1 MLSNFICKPAE
12 IQVMLQKLQRA
23 PGTRDVYIEP
33 ETGDKWMLTN
43 HSSGMLGN
51 ISVLKELPPPSVDEL
66 INALF
71 TFNSLYG
78 VCGAACELRVREQAG
93 EADFR
98 MQLMRKLEF
107 INTADLSDPERARL
121 KIIISDT
128 QLYNP
133 ANQRDIMGKHHSEI
147 VNDAAVYRKIAD
159 KAKAILANI
168 G

>member
-12 IQVMLQKLQRA
+12 IQSMLERLVRL
-23 PGTRDVYIEP
+23 PGTRDTYTHP
-33 ETGDKWMLTN
+33 ETGDHWMLTN

-51 ISVLKELPPPSVDEL
+51 VSVLMELPPPSVDEL
-66 INALF
+66 VNALF
-71 TFNSLYG
+71 TVTSLYA
-78 VCGAACELRVREQAG
+78 VCGAACELRAREKAG

-98 MQLMRKLEF
+98 AQLIHKLEF
-107 INTADLSDPERARL
+107 TNTVDLSDPERARI

-133 ANQRDIMGKHHSEI
+133 GNQRDVVGKHHNEI
-147 VNDAAVYRKIAD
+147 MNDAALYRKIAD
-159 KAKAILANI
+159 KARAILANI